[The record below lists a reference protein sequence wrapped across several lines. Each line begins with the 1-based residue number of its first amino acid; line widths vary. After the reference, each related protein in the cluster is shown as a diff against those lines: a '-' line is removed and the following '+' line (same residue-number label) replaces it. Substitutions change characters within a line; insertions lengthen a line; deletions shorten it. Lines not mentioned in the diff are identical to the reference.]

1 MMNTPLKLDHEKR
14 SDFQFERSDYRD
26 HYEDL
31 AFGIL
36 RSIARRKW
44 LVAWL
49 VMLTLALACITI
61 PMLPRKYSAEALIYP
76 NLFPRDQGRREQSFA
91 SVDAAAIV
99 SAEAHLI
106 RSDAFLHAV
115 ATRLWQVPEAT
126 TSRSWATQSLASLDW
141 LRATL
146 LPETRNH
153 SPFDR
158 MVAMLRDKV
167 AVTNDTRS
175 YIISISF
182 AAPSPDEAA
191 RVVNAFLIQYLRD
204 KAIQRVLDSVNA
216 AAGQLKQQLAVYG
229 DKHPK
234 TLQAV
239 ADLDAARDALEVV
252 TSRQDG
258 DQEGVTSDQSVKL
271 AVPNQTP
278 TSPRGFVILGLALL
292 SSLLAGVGLAIWLDG
307 REAKRKHAVRHQ
319 PQLQ

>member
-1 MMNTPLKLDHEKR
+1 MNTPLKLDYEKR
-14 SDFQFERSDYRD
+14 PDFQFERSDYRE

-31 AFGIL
+31 AFSVL

-44 LVAWL
+44 LIALL
-49 VMLTLALACITI
+49 VVLALALTCITI

-76 NLFPRDQGRREQSFA
+76 NLFPRDQGRREQSLA

-99 SAEAHLI
+99 GAEAHLI
-106 RSDAFLHAV
+106 RSDAFLRAV

-126 TSRSWATQSLASLDW
+126 RSRSWARQSLESLDW

-146 LPETRNH
+146 LPETRSH

-204 KAIQRVLDSVNA
+204 KAIQRGLDIVNSA
-216 AAGQLKQQLAVYG
+216 TAQLTQQLAVYG

-234 TLQAV
+234 ALQAA

-252 TSRQDG
+252 MTRQDS
-258 DQEGVTSDQSVKL
+258 DQDGVTGDQSVKL

-278 TSPRGFVILGLALL
+278 TSPRGFVILGLSLL
-292 SSLLAGVGLAIWLDG
+292 SSLLAGICLAIWLDR
-307 REAKRKHAVRHQ
+307 REAKRKHPVGHQ